1 MAGSWR
7 YGNLDL
13 PVTVAA
19 DQTWNLSSETRQR
32 LGLKGNLGGA
42 ADKTLTVTGSGAL
55 SINSTNDFAGTVRLS
70 GGVAKVF
77 SKLRPFGSAADGGRV
92 VVDQSAGARLE
103 MYGCTID
110 KPLDVQAANF
120 DSSCFISRE
129 GYGTNVISGAI
140 TQSGDILNWNL
151 SLGSVTLL
159 TGGGAFGGVAFKNVG
174 ALAVDGTPIV
184 NRGTIFSFDDGGSL
198 HLLNSG
204 NEFKVNLKSSSK
216 MHCRVQDTMTYWAD
230 VTLEGSSVLD
240 LHGFDQKFGDLV
252 LAGES
257 SRVTSEM
264 PANILAYCDDAL
276 IAATN
281 KGVFAGAVSFTKS
294 GARRIVLAS
303 ENTSTGT
310 LGVQNGPLVIA
321 PGGKWTGKT
330 ATIGAETTN
339 RHPSLRLMHNAC
351 FADPRHTTLA
361 MTTSTSN
368 MNAEMPNPEPELVLD
383 EGVRHLF
390 REITLNGKPLASGTW
405 GSSQSSA
412 THKDDTHF
420 SGKGVVEVI
429 GTRGLCIVIR

>member
-1 MAGSWR
+1 MFRRRRFEQIPELNTSSTADISFMLLIFFLVTSSMDTDKGLLR
-7 YGNLDL
+7 QL
-13 PVTVAA
+13 PPLPQE
-19 DQTWNLSSETRQR
+19 QTPPT
-32 LGLKGNLGGA
+32 
-42 ADKTLTVTGSGAL
+42 D
-55 SINSTNDFAGTVRLS
+55 VRKDHVL
-70 GGVAKVF
+70 
-77 SKLRPFGSAADGGRV
+77 
-92 VVDQSAGARLE
+92 Q
-103 MYGCTID
+103 
-110 KPLDVQAANF
+110 
-120 DSSCFISRE
+120 
-129 GYGTNVISGAI
+129 
-140 TQSGDILNWNL
+140 
-151 SLGSVTLL
+151 VTLD
-159 TGGGAFGGVAFKNVG
+159 AHDQ
-174 ALAVDGTPIV
+174 LAVDGTPIV

-330 ATIGAETTN
+330 ATIGAEATN
-339 RHPSLRLMHNAC
+339 RVTILIGKSGVC
-351 FADPRHTTLA
+351 EGK
-361 MTTSTSN
+361 ST
-368 MNAEMPNPEPELVLD
+368 
-383 EGVRHLF
+383 LF
-390 REITLNGKPLASGTW
+390 RTFPQNSL
-405 GSSQSSA
+405 
-412 THKDDTHF
+412 
-420 SGKGVVEVI
+420 
-429 GTRGLCIVIR
+429 